1 MSTNSLNDWMRRA
14 LNYDMLE
21 IAYQPIY
28 SSNEEETKGQ
38 HDEGCYALALLKAA
52 SISSAFI

>member
-1 MSTNSLNDWMRRA
+1 MRRA